1 VTGGPHLVHGMGK
14 ELVEP
19 DWPPLTDD
27 EVSEVLGGW
36 GTPEVADQPVVAWR
50 SPRPM
55 SAAALVRRGSVTVFL
70 KRHHVSVR
78 NPAQL
83 AAEHA
88 FASHL
93 RRRGQPVPL
102 VLHRA
107 NGQSVLRRGE
117 FCYEAHQ
124 LAEGI
129 DLYRDAVSW
138 SPYTSRGHALA
149 AGRAL
154 AALHLA
160 AADFPAPAR
169 PFAALMNSCRLICAA
184 DPRAEADRLA
194 GEGPG
199 LAGYLAGR
207 RWPQD
212 FAAYLLPLVR
222 RAAPLARALPGQ
234 WGHGDWHP
242 SNLTWT
248 SAEPGARVCG
258 IFDFGLAN
266 RTFAVHDL
274 AIALERSVVPWLD
287 LDPKNPKNPKTPKH
301 PKTPENPVTTGV
313 GVATADADLDAGAA
327 LLDGYQQVRPLT
339 GIEAAAL
346 PRVLPVVHLEYA
358 LSEAAYFTGVTRS
371 RAGADLAYEYL
382 IGHARWFGQP
392 QGAALLG
399 FLGQYLGRG

>member
-1 VTGGPHLVHGMGK
+1 VTGRPHLVHGMGT

-19 DWPPLTDD
+19 DWPPLTDG
-27 EVSEVLGGW
+27 EVAEVLHGW
-36 GTPEVADQPVVAWR
+36 GTPDSADSPVVAWL

-55 SAAALVRRGSVTVFL
+55 SAAALVRRGAVTVFL
-70 KRHHVSVR
+70 KRHHVLVR

-88 FASHL
+88 FAAHL

-102 VLHRA
+102 VLRRA

-117 FCYEAHQ
+117 FCYEAQ
-124 LAEGI
+124 ELAAGV

-138 SPYTSRGHALA
+138 SPYTSQGHARA

-169 PFAALMNSCRLICAA
+169 PFAVLMDSCRLIGAA
-184 DPRAEADRLA
+184 DPRAEAERLT
-194 GEGPG
+194 GERPD
-199 LAGYLAGR
+199 LAAYLAGR

-212 FAAYLLPLVR
+212 FTDTLLPLIR
-222 RAAPLARALPGQ
+222 RAAPLARTLPGQ

-248 SAEPGARVCG
+248 SAEPSAQVSG

-287 LDPKNPKNPKTPKH
+287 LDPKAPKNPKTP
-301 PKTPENPVTTGV
+301 ENQVTTGAGTGTV
-313 GVATADADLDAGAA
+313 DADLDATAA

-358 LSEAAYFTGVTRS
+358 LSEAGYFTDVTHS
-371 RAGADLAYEYL
+371 PADADLAYEYL

-392 QGAALLG
+392 QGATLLG
-399 FLGQYLGRG
+399 FLGQYLGRS

>member
-1 VTGGPHLVHGMGK
+1 MTSRPHLVHGMGR

-19 DWPPLTDD
+19 DWSPLTDD
-27 EVSEVLGGW
+27 EVSEVLRGW
-36 GTPEVADQPVVAWR
+36 GTPDSADQPVVAWR

-55 SAAALVRRGSVTVFL
+55 SAAALVRRGAVTVFL
-70 KRHHVSVR
+70 KRHDAGVR

-88 FASHL
+88 LAAHL

-102 VLHRA
+102 VLRRA

-124 LAEGI
+124 LAEGV

-138 SPYTSRGHALA
+138 SPYTSRGHAFT

-160 AADFPAPAR
+160 AADFPAPGR
-169 PFAALMNSCRLICAA
+169 PFAVLMNSCRLICAA

-194 GEGPG
+194 GELPD
-199 LAGYLAGR
+199 LAAYLAGR
-207 RWPQD
+207 RWSQD
-212 FAAYLLPLVR
+212 FTACLLPLIR
-222 RAAPLARALPGQ
+222 RAAALARTLPGQ

-248 SAEPGARVCG
+248 SAGPSAQVAG

-287 LDPKNPKNPKTPKH
+287 LDP
-301 PKTPENPVTTGV
+301 VTGTG
-313 GVATADADLDAGAA
+313 TADADLDAAAA

-358 LSEAAYFTGVTRS
+358 LSEAGYFTHVTRS
-371 RAGADLAYEYL
+371 PADADLAYEYL

-392 QGAALLG
+392 QGATLLE
-399 FLGQYLGRG
+399 FLGQYLGRSLRPVGVAYDRSAGR

>member
-1 VTGGPHLVHGMGK
+1 MGT

-27 EVSEVLGGW
+27 EVSEVLAGW
-36 GTPEVADQPVVAWR
+36 GTPDSADRPVVTWR

-55 SAAALVRRGSVTVFL
+55 SAAALVRRGTATVFL
-70 KRHHVSVR
+70 KRHHVLIR

-88 FASHL
+88 FAAHL
-93 RRRGQPVPL
+93 RGRGQPVPL
-102 VLHRA
+102 VLRRA

-117 FCYEAHQ
+117 FCYEAQ
-124 LAEGI
+124 ELAQGV

-138 SPYTSRGHALA
+138 SPYTGRGHALA

-169 PFAALMNSCRLICAA
+169 PFAVLMDSCRLICAA

-194 GEGPG
+194 SERPD
-199 LAGYLAGR
+199 LAAYLAGR
-207 RWPQD
+207 RWTQD
-212 FAAYLLPLVR
+212 FAAYLLPLIR
-222 RAAPLARALPGQ
+222 RAAPLARTLPGQ

-248 SAEPGARVCG
+248 SAEPSAQVAG

-274 AIALERSVVPWLD
+274 AVALERSVVPWLD
-287 LDPKNPKNPKTPKH
+287 LDPAAA
-301 PKTPENPVTTGV
+301 GV
-313 GVATADADLDAGAA
+313 GAAAADLDAAAA

-339 GIEAAAL
+339 GIETAAL
-346 PRVLPVVHLEYA
+346 PRVLPVAHLEYA

-371 RAGADLAYEYL
+371 PAGADLAYEYL
-382 IGHARWFGQP
+382 IGHARWFTGP
-392 QGAALLG
+392 QGTALLE
-399 FLGQYLGRG
+399 FLGQHLGRS